1 MVKVLTLLLF
11 SSFSLAIDSF
21 NVVRVNTNFN
31 NTWQALNDKVDE
43 YNYKTAYLQR
53 CDFALNERDYKSDKY
68 RILFFGEYKKMEYL
82 SRKYSAIVPYLPL
95 KVVVMAEGDN
105 TIIINNPLQILL
117 PTLEDKD
124 KEIINKWQQDLDKIF
139 AEIKTEYE

>member
-82 SRKYSAIVPYLPL
+82 SRKYPAIVPYLPL